1 MRRKNRGWVVNMLRV
16 REILR
21 LSEQGFSQ
29 SDISRASKA
38 SRGSVQDYL
47 RRATASGL
55 SYAEAEQLSDA
66 ELLARL
72 GKKKPGRE
80 EKSVADNPD
89 FEAVDRELERKGVTL
104 LLVWQEWSKKHPE
117 QYYGYATFCR
127 RLNRWRRHNR
137 VTLRQAHHPAEK
149 LFVDYAGVRVSIITE
164 GTGAIRE
171 VPVFVAVLG
180 ASYYKYAEV
189 TETAEMSHWLGSH
202 VRAFDFYGG
211 LPKTVVIDNLK
222 TGVTASCRYDPVL
235 NRSYREFAEH
245 YRIAIL
251 PARVRKPRDK
261 AVVEKAVQ
269 DVERSVLAPLRDT
282 LFYSVAEANQKI
294 RELLS
299 TLNERKMRDYGES
312 SLARFERFE
321 KPLLQPL
328 PEYPYSYASWKM
340 ARVNLDAHVVSG
352 KRYYSVPYHLVGAE
366 VWVKECEKTVTIFE
380 DNRQIALHLKE
391 PKCLHSHT
399 TDKAHLSP
407 KHVAVVCRTAGYFR
421 EWSKEIGPETA
432 KQIEQILESHPREE
446 YGYRTIQGIKR
457 LADQPLKPGLS

>member
-1 MRRKNRGWVVNMLRV
+1 MDLK
-16 REILR
+16 
-21 LSEQGFSQ
+21 
-29 SDISRASKA
+29 
-38 SRGSVQDYL
+38 
-47 RRATASGL
+47 
-55 SYAEAEQLSDA
+55 
-66 ELLARL
+66 

-222 TGVTASCRYDPVL
+222 TGVTASCRYDPIL

-294 RELLS
+294 GELLS

-321 KPLLQPL
+321 VRLRNQGAPLANGERGDILYRLAITVP
-328 PEYPYSYASWKM
+328 
-340 ARVNLDAHVVSG
+340 AHPHAAG
-352 KRYYSVPYHLVGAE
+352 IL
-366 VWVKECEKTVTIFE
+366 
-380 DNRQIALHLKE
+380 
-391 PKCLHSHT
+391 
-399 TDKAHLSP
+399 DKAAAIDAYAEEP
-407 KHVAVVCRTAGYFR
+407 VRRTLPSR
-421 EWSKEIGPETA
+421 
-432 KQIEQILESHPREE
+432 L
-446 YGYRTIQGIKR
+446 IKR
-457 LADQPLKPGLS
+457 